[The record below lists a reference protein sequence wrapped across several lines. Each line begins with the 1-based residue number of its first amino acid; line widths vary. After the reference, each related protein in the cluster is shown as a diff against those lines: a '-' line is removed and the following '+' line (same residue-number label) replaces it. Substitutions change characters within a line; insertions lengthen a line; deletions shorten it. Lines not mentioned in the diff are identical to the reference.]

1 MNKMDEKGMEKRTG
15 KNSEDSGLNENM
27 CEHHIED
34 PQWRDELVLEQN
46 GGMIYGINDNPPL
59 QVSVVCALQV

>member
-1 MNKMDEKGMEKRTG
+1 MNKMDEEGMEKRTG

-27 CEHHIED
+27 CENHNED

-59 QVSVVCALQV
+59 QVAVVCALQV